1 MSKKKSVSLDC
12 SKVPHHAI
20 STQKDGSNTPNT
32 PEILNTIINISSE
45 HLDNF
50 KKTIQENSFPNT
62 IKYENTKSNELFLEK
77 QAFDL
82 SSSSCNLSFNKDK
95 VDVHPQVKHFHSQII
110 KEGLKFKVK
119 QKLKE
124 EPGRRKSWVSSEED
138 FKYGEGLTFEDEER
152 RKKRRERNK
161 IAATKC
167 RNKKKERTTRLIA
180 EGEVLEIQNASLRD
194 EYKKLVAEKRTLNH
208 LLQQHESTCAKRRKL
223 DNKSCESAGKDKCRP
238 WSQAQESQ
246 ESQPSMNHEGQLMI
260 NNEKNPQVNMNN
272 FYQDNFYDCYNSS
285 NDSFRDENLK
295 FESTKDFNYYDGF
308 FCHQYQPAMN
318 LFGQVQSM
326 CLSTYSSDKMC
337 VAL

>member
-12 SKVPHHAI
+12 SKVHHHAI
-20 STQKDGSNTPNT
+20 STQQDGSNTPNT

-50 KKTIQENSFPNT
+50 KKTMQENSFPNT
-62 IKYENTKSNELFLEK
+62 IKYENTKNNELFLEK

-82 SSSSCNLSFNKDK
+82 SSSSCNFSFNKDK
-95 VDVHPQVKHFHSQII
+95 VDVHPQVKHFQSQII

-194 EYKKLVAEKRTLNH
+194 EYKKLLVEKRTLNH

-223 DNKSCESAGKDKCRP
+223 DDKNCESNVKDKY
-238 WSQAQESQ
+238 SQWSQ
-246 ESQPSMNHEGQLMI
+246 ESQDSQPRMNQDNQLENEHVSMN
-260 NNEKNPQVNMNN
+260 NYYNEN
-272 FYQDNFYDCYNSS
+272 FYNDCYNNSNHSNSS
-285 NDSFRDENLK
+285 

-308 FCHQYQPAMN
+308 FCHQYQPAIN

>member
-1 MSKKKSVSLDC
+1 MSKKSVSLDC
-12 SKVPHHAI
+12 SKVPQQNTI

-50 KKTIQENSFPNT
+50 KKNIKENSFQNT
-62 IKYENTKSNELFLEK
+62 IKFENTKNNELFFEK
-77 QAFDL
+77 QTFDL
-82 SSSSCNLSFNKDK
+82 SSSSCRFNINKDK
-95 VDVHPQVKHFHSQII
+95 LDVHPQVKHFHSQII

-119 QKLKE
+119 QKLQE
-124 EPGRRKSWVSSEED
+124 GPNRRQSWVSSEED
-138 FKYGEGLTFEDEER
+138 SKYIEGLTFEDEER

-194 EYKKLVAEKRTLNH
+194 EYKKLLVEKRTLNH

-223 DNKSCESAGKDKCRP
+223 DDKNCESNVKDKY
-238 WSQAQESQ
+238 SQWSQ
-246 ESQPSMNHEGQLMI
+246 ESQDSQPRMNQDNQLENEHVSMN
-260 NNEKNPQVNMNN
+260 NYYNEN
-272 FYQDNFYDCYNSS
+272 FYNDCYNNSNHSNSS
-285 NDSFRDENLK
+285 

-308 FCHQYQPAMN
+308 FCHQYQPAIN

>member
-82 SSSSCNLSFNKDK
+82 SSSSCNFNINKDK

-124 EPGRRKSWVSSEED
+124 EPGRRKSWISSEED
-138 FKYGEGLTFEDEER
+138 FKYGEVNSWLIYILIIFSLAINRSRDSR
-152 RKKRRERNK
+152 SHNVCLFLCLSQK
-161 IAATKC
+161 II
-167 RNKKKERTTRLIA
+167 RLI
-180 EGEVLEIQNASLRD
+180 
-194 EYKKLVAEKRTLNH
+194 H
-208 LLQQHESTCAKRRKL
+208 
-223 DNKSCESAGKDKCRP
+223 
-238 WSQAQESQ
+238 
-246 ESQPSMNHEGQLMI
+246 
-260 NNEKNPQVNMNN
+260 
-272 FYQDNFYDCYNSS
+272 
-285 NDSFRDENLK
+285 
-295 FESTKDFNYYDGF
+295 
-308 FCHQYQPAMN
+308 
-318 LFGQVQSM
+318 
-326 CLSTYSSDKMC
+326 
-337 VAL
+337 

>member
-1 MSKKKSVSLDC
+1 MSKKSVSLDC
-12 SKVPHHAI
+12 SKVPQQNTI

-50 KKTIQENSFPNT
+50 KKNIKENSFQNT
-62 IKYENTKSNELFLEK
+62 IKFENTKNNELFFEK
-77 QAFDL
+77 QSFDL
-82 SSSSCNLSFNKDK
+82 SSSSCRFNINKDK
-95 VDVHPQVKHFHSQII
+95 LDVHPQVKHFHSQII

-119 QKLKE
+119 QKLQE
-124 EPGRRKSWVSSEED
+124 GPNRRQSWVSSEED
-138 FKYGEGLTFEDEER
+138 SKYIEGLTFEDEER

-194 EYKKLVAEKRTLNH
+194 EYKKLLVEKRTLNH

-223 DNKSCESAGKDKCRP
+223 DDENCESTVKDKCSL
-238 WSQAQESQ
+238 WSQ
-246 ESQPSMNHEGQLMI
+246 ESQDSQPRMNHENQLVA
-260 NNEKNPQVNMNN
+260 NNDKNELVSMNN
-272 FYQDNFYDCYNSS
+272 YYHHENFYNDCYNNS
-285 NDSFRDENLK
+285 NDRFRDENSS
-295 FESTKDFNYYDGF
+295 FGATKDFNYYDGF
-308 FCHQYQPAMN
+308 FCHQYQPAIN